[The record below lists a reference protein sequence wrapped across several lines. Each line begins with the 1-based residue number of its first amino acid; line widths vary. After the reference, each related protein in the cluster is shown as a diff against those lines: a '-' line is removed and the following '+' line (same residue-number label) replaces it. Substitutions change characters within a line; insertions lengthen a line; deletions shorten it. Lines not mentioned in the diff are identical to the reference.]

1 MCLIVFALDA
11 HPRYRL
17 VLAANRDEYFTRPTA
32 PAGFWPEAPQL
43 LAGRDLQGGGS
54 WLGIT
59 SQRRL
64 AAITNYR
71 DPLHRPTNPPSR
83 GRLVTG
89 FLTGTETPAA
99 FLEML
104 AHGQGRYGGFNL
116 LVGDDDGL
124 FWHSNRGSGPQ
135 RIPAGIHGLS
145 NHLLDT
151 PWPKV
156 TAAKAWLAEL
166 LTSGQPD
173 MKAMFAALADTRQ
186 FPDPLLPDTGVGLDR
201 ERILSPIFIA
211 GDTYGTRSTTLILI
225 DRDNRVTFA
234 EQCYDSR
241 QQVTA
246 TTTVSVAPDGSHS
259 ALRTGEHP

>member
-1 MCLIVFALDA
+1 MCLIVLAVDA

-17 VLAANRDEYFTRPTA
+17 VLAANRDEYFARPTA
-32 PAGFWPEAPQL
+32 PAGFWPDAPRV

-59 SQRRL
+59 RDRRL

-71 DPLHRPTNPPSR
+71 DPLHQPVTSPSR
-83 GRLVTG
+83 GRLVAD
-89 FLTGTETPAA
+89 FLTGTDTPADY
-99 FLEML
+99 LEML
-104 AHGQGRYGGFNL
+104 GREQRRYGGFNL

-124 FWHSNRGSGPQ
+124 FWHSNRGSGPE

-156 TAAKAWLAEL
+156 TAVKARLAEL
-166 LTSGQPD
+166 LTAERPD
-173 MKAMFAALADTRQ
+173 MAAMFAALADTSQ
-186 FPDPLLPDTGVGLDR
+186 FPDPLLPDTGIGLDR
-201 ERILSPIFIA
+201 ERFLSPIFIT

-225 DRDNRVTFA
+225 DRDKRVTFA
-234 EQCYDSR
+234 EQCYDNR
-241 QQVTA
+241 QRVTA
-246 TTTVSVAPDGSHS
+246 TTTVSIAPDGSHS
-259 ALRTGEHP
+259 ALHTGEHP